1 MKNILSYQPGVIFS
15 ACILFKDRY
24 LLLVGSETEKHVN
37 QEYFFTLDIE
47 TTKLISYNNV
57 RERFCQFKG
66 KKANLSKTSSCW
78 ENATLIDGYLSP
90 P

>member
-57 RERFCQFKG
+57 RGGGFVNLKARKLICQKRRRVG
-66 KKANLSKTSSCW
+66 K
-78 ENATLIDGYLSP
+78 TLH
-90 P
+90 